1 MSNKRITKKPLPM
14 HFIEVESNNN
24 NKDIYNIKSLLH
36 CRVIFEP
43 QRPKRDIPQCSNCQQ
58 YGYTRKYCFRKIKC
72 IKCAGDDAS
81 SKCERKERSNSVKC
95 ILCDGNH
102 PANYKSCAV
111 YKELQRIKYPTQPGK
126 HRQTTRPVHR
136 PNHAETTA
144 RQQDQPSYKQVLMS
158 NKSQHPSLP
167 AKQQSPNESTE
178 VQTNSNDMKV
188 IMNTMSL
195 KLTNSTTIHN
205 DKSPI
210 GNHDQTDKFCPLKI
224 ALWNA
229 NGLSQHVL
237 EVETFL
243 KINKIAIL
251 LVSETHFT
259 NKNYLRINN
268 YKFYQTMHLDCT
280 TLGGSAIIIKSN
292 IKHYETEPFR
302 TPKIQATSVV
312 VEDWRGHLTVTALYS
327 PPKHVIKK
335 KNTST
340 SSKPC
345 DQKPGTPGAAGVP
358 YLTLH
363 HEPLYLLV
371 KTA

>member
-43 QRPKRDIPQCSNCQQ
+43 PRPKRDIPQCSNCQQ
-58 YGYTRKYCFRKIKC
+58 YGHTRKYCFRKTKC

-102 PANYKSCAV
+102 PANYKGCAV

-167 AKQQSPNESTE
+167 AKKQSPNESTE

-188 IMNTMSL
+188 IMNTMSQL
-195 KLTNSTTIHN
+195 IQQLSTMTNLLMEIMTKLTNSVH
-205 DKSPI
+205 
-210 GNHDQTDKFCPLKI
+210 
-224 ALWNA
+224 
-229 NGLSQHVL
+229 
-237 EVETFL
+237 
-243 KINKIAIL
+243 
-251 LVSETHFT
+251 
-259 NKNYLRINN
+259 
-268 YKFYQTMHLDCT
+268 
-280 TLGGSAIIIKSN
+280 
-292 IKHYETEPFR
+292 
-302 TPKIQATSVV
+302 
-312 VEDWRGHLTVTALYS
+312 
-327 PPKHVIKK
+327 
-335 KNTST
+335 
-340 SSKPC
+340 
-345 DQKPGTPGAAGVP
+345 
-358 YLTLH
+358 
-363 HEPLYLLV
+363 
-371 KTA
+371 